1 LAALRTLVG
10 WFALFFHLL
19 FCVAAAG
26 LGALAIGFGPQSMHL
41 AMFPWTDATL
51 AHILLFGGFFGLL
64 SVLLAAMGKLR
75 FLFLF
80 WSLAV
85 ASVLLN
91 HFLFSSYRFAPGEWR
106 PAAYLALAACLA
118 VLGALFLMF
127 DKPGP
132 GPRKYRVK

>member
-1 LAALRTLVG
+1 MAALRTLVG

-19 FCVAAAG
+19 FCVMAVG

-41 AMFPWTDATL
+41 AMFPWTGATL
-51 AHILLFGGFFGLL
+51 AHVLLFGGVFGLL
-64 SVLLAAMGKLR
+64 LVLLAARGKLR

-91 HFLFSSYRFAPGEWR
+91 HLVFSSYRFAPGEWR
-106 PAAYLALAACLA
+106 PAFYLVLSAWLA
-118 VLGALFLMF
+118 VLGAIFLMF

>member
-10 WFALFFHLL
+10 WFALLFHLL
-19 FCVAAAG
+19 FCVVAAG
-26 LGALAIGFGPQSMHL
+26 LGALAIGIGPQSMHL
-41 AMFPWTDATL
+41 AMLPWSGATL
-51 AHILLFGGFFGLL
+51 AHILLFGGIFGLL

-91 HFLFSSYRFAPGEWR
+91 HFLFGSYRFAPGEWR
-106 PAAYLALAACLA
+106 PAFYLVLSAWVA
-118 VLGALFLMF
+118 VPGAIFLMF
-127 DKPGP
+127 DKPRR

>member
-10 WFALFFHLL
+10 WLALLFHLL
-19 FCVAAAG
+19 FCLAAAG

-41 AMFPWTDATL
+41 AMLPWSGATL
-51 AHILLFGGFFGLL
+51 ARILLFGGLFGLF

-91 HFLFSSYRFAPGEWR
+91 HFLFGSYRFAPGEWR
-106 PAAYLALAACLA
+106 PALYLVLSAWVA
-118 VLGALFLMF
+118 VLGAIFLMF
-127 DKPGP
+127 DKPRR